1 MCASFSLWG
10 KLWSKFGD
18 NGIVTPPH
26 TGSDRPACHQIHR
39 RHHHHHNHY
48 QHHHRCFCNFIIQ
61 WKFVFSGI
69 CAHVGGI
76 IRFLSMSGVDRLGP
90 DSKDNKVRLI
100 AVHLVLPTDF
110 SLVPVVSN
118 VRPSHDY
125 LILEFW
131 RFSRAPISI
140 RIFPHP
146 AHKRMHHLVKH
157 RVRVSNYF
165 VRTISLCR

>member
-26 TGSDRPACHQIHR
+26 TGSDRPACHQIHCRHR

-48 QHHHRCFCNFIIQ
+48 QHHHRCFCNFIIR

-76 IRFLSMSGVDRLGP
+76 IRFLSMSGVDDRLGP
-90 DSKDNKVRLI
+90 DSKDNKKYVESVWLQSTLCYQQI
-100 AVHLVLPTDF
+100 SAWYLLSATSVHLMIILFLNFGD
-110 SLVPVVSN
+110 SLGPQFLFES
-118 VRPSHDY
+118 
-125 LILEFW
+125 F
-131 RFSRAPISI
+131 
-140 RIFPHP
+140 
-146 AHKRMHHLVKH
+146 
-157 RVRVSNYF
+157 
-165 VRTISLCR
+165 RTQHIKECITW